1 MRSRLRLGYTKEQLE
16 ELFPDR
22 LEFSRFQIDRV
33 AQRNYLTQKLMN
45 MVGMEDDGTLGVES
59 GSAKL
64 KSRRVAGSKGSE
76 YVLQKNANGW
86 TLALEGNKND
96 VVSIDIDETEVR
108 PEDLRVKTEIVDE
121 DSDEEQWEDVKVD
134 VPEEEIKAEA
144 SEELKGELPGVLSGF
159 GDQLLRQ
166 QLYDKL
172 VSKATGRDGDD
183 GLYDAST
190 RKAEPKNS
198 YFVFEDDEQD
208 EQDNPIATR
217 ADLTDNGIIEDDL
230 ELGASI
236 FSKKKG
242 ISQAIAAGSKA
253 NSKTLELPEKK
264 SVPEVLPPWF
274 FKQSQNQGIENVSFQ
289 EPEET
294 NNEHNLITVEEL
306 EKERGVVQFY
316 DSDDDIQITESRSKP
331 NSLPR
336 SEQGSSFLVIS
347 DESEGEL
354 EEVHPSGPV
363 SEDGRAGVS
372 TAEANLP
379 IAEEVQISAFAGNE
393 QLPTV
398 ETGEEVENI
407 ISEVFDSEASMQH
420 AQAVLIPTTNTQPEE
435 LRNQKEGAKDMIFS
449 PPKDVSEP
457 APSKYTI
464 EHETELAEADLKF
477 AQEEDEELLELL
489 EKEEEENQR
498 FAAELASST
507 ASAGPSLVPPVYLQP
522 VEAYD
527 AEILQLKQQARKE
540 QRDSDEVTESMVT
553 ECQELLRRF
562 GIPYITAPME
572 AEAQCAALQELGLV
586 DGIVTDDSDCFLFG
600 GRRIFKN
607 MFSNANKYV
616 ECYDVNDLEREFGL
630 DRSKMVRLALLLG
643 SDYTEGV
650 TGVGPVTAMEILAEF
665 DNGLEA
671 FRDWWEA
678 VQLKI
683 KTPTD
688 DTPEEQQSDFK
699 KKFRKNARKIF
710 LPANFP
716 DSEVA
721 DAYMHPEVD
730 QDPTDFEW
738 GIPDLDSIRSFM
750 DQLVGWDEHRT
761 DQVLVPVIKS
771 MNARVQGMKQK
782 TMGDYFLFSKS
793 SSSGETV
800 GESAPGSG
808 VGKSS
813 RLKKALEKMGAK
825 QKRKQSS
832 QEQGEASSQTP
843 SMSPIRKKGKKA

>member
-1 MRSRLRLGYTKEQLE
+1 
-16 ELFPDR
+16 
-22 LEFSRFQIDRV
+22 
-33 AQRNYLTQKLMN
+33 MN
-45 MVGMEDDGTLGVES
+45 MVGLEDDGTLGAES

-64 KSRRVAGSKGSE
+64 KARRVAGSKGSE

-108 PEDLRVKTEIVDE
+108 PEDVRIKTETVED
-121 DSDEEQWEDVKVD
+121 DSDDEEWEDVKVD
-134 VPEEEIKAEA
+134 VPKEEIKGE
-144 SEELKGELPGVLSGF
+144 SIEEPKGELPGVLSGF
-159 GDQLLRQ
+159 GDQVLRQ

-172 VSKATGRDGDD
+172 VSKASERDDDD
-183 GLYDAST
+183 GLYDAPI

-198 YFVFEDDEQD
+198 FFVIEDDDSNEQ
-208 EQDNPIATR
+208 NTSTTTR
-217 ADLTDNGIIEDDL
+217 VDRNSTDKGIIEDDL
-230 ELGASI
+230 EFGASI

-242 ISQAIAAGSKA
+242 ISQAIAAGAKA
-253 NSKTLELPEKK
+253 TSKTLAPLEKK
-264 SVPEVLPPWF
+264 SAPEVLPPWF
-274 FKQSQNQGIENVSFQ
+274 FKQSQNQGIENVSAQ

-294 NNEHNLITVEEL
+294 NDEHDLITVEEL

-316 DSDDDIQITESRSKP
+316 DSDDDIQITESPSNP
-331 NSLPR
+331 NHLSR
-336 SEQGSSFLVIS
+336 KEQESSFLVIS

-354 EEVHPSGPV
+354 EEVLPV
-363 SEDGRAGVS
+363 EPLSEVVETGIDTGE
-372 TAEANLP
+372 TILP
-379 IAEEVQISAFAGNE
+379 VDVDIAGNE
-393 QLPTV
+393 ELPTV
-398 ETGEEVENI
+398 ETSEDADGNPSEITVGTEGVQHELIPRSDSQAEESPDKTEEVEDAKY
-407 ISEVFDSEASMQH
+407 SSATDA
-420 AQAVLIPTTNTQPEE
+420 TQ
-435 LRNQKEGAKDMIFS
+435 
-449 PPKDVSEP
+449 P

-477 AQEEDEELLELL
+477 AQEEDEELIDLF

-498 FAAELASST
+498 FAAELASSN
-507 ASAGPSLVPPVYLQP
+507 ASAGPSLVPPVHLQP

-527 AEILQLKQQARKE
+527 AEILQLKQQAKKE

-630 DRSKMVRLALLLG
+630 DRPKMVRLALLLG
-643 SDYTEGV
+643 SDYTDGV

-683 KTPTD
+683 KTPSD
-688 DTPEEQQSDFK
+688 DMPEEQQSEFK

-716 DSEVA
+716 DSEVTE
-721 DAYMHPEVD
+721 AYMHPEVD

-750 DQLVGWDEHRT
+750 DQLVGWDEQRT

-793 SSSGETV
+793 TPSGETV

-808 VGKSS
+808 IGKSS

-832 QEQGEASSQTP
+832 QEQDGSSSQT
-843 SMSPIRKKGKKA
+843 MNTSPTRKKAKKASTKTGSASQN